1 MRENAFKQKEK
12 KPELKFN
19 PGLELIGLLTTGR
32 LSGVSQTRQ
41 HCAKES
47 TIRWCSV
54 YMKWLVIAKES

>member
-12 KPELKFN
+12 KPGLKFN

-41 HCAKES
+41 HCAKE
-47 TIRWCSV
+47 
-54 YMKWLVIAKES
+54 